1 MDETLRQLGQLLL
14 GSIPTV
20 LFLLL
25 LWGSYALLLHK
36 PLSKVLEERRSRTEG
51 ALARAEADLAAVEA
65 RTAEYEQRL
74 RETRVALFRRQEE
87 RRQQATENRA
97 KALREARAR
106 TQAHVEQARHAI
118 ENDKVAAQEE
128 LQLESGRLASEIV
141 RVILQ
146 PGGTSLQVGGD
157 R

>member
-36 PLSKVLEERRSRTEG
+36 PLIKVLEERRGRTEG
-51 ALARAEADLAAVEA
+51 AMERAEADLAAAEA
-65 RTAEYEQRL
+65 RTAEYERRL
-74 RETRVALFRRQEE
+74 RETRVALFRHQEE
-87 RRQQATENRA
+87 RRQQAIENRER
-97 KALREARAR
+97 ALREARVR
-106 TQAHVEQARHAI
+106 TQAHVEQARKAI
-118 ENDKVAAQEE
+118 ENDKVAAQEG
-128 LQLESGRLASEIV
+128 LQLESARLASEIV

-146 PGGTSLQVGGD
+146 PGGSSVRMGGS